1 MSLLDE
7 QKHVNALITS
17 YQSKVKAQL
26 ESNARMNQLRP
37 PDDAPLTFRTSHME
51 SMRRA
56 QVELTRLETHLG
68 LLRIRRIEIALG
80 IDT

>member
-1 MSLLDE
+1 MSLLEE
-7 QKHVNALITS
+7 QKQVNNLITA

-37 PDDAPLTFRTSHME
+37 PDDAPLTFRTAHMS
-51 SMRRA
+51 SMRQA
-56 QVELTRLETHLG
+56 QDELTRLEAHLA